1 MKEPEQ
7 IFHSNLG
14 INNNNFNISITTG
27 SVKEKQD
34 ISKHKGS
41 MKLAKK
47 QVDSN

>member
-1 MKEPEQ
+1 
-7 IFHSNLG
+7 
-14 INNNNFNISITTG
+14 
-27 SVKEKQD
+27 VKEKQD